1 MANICSRP
9 SAIDNLGTASQEWGS
24 VYGKVIS
31 ASTELKAT
39 KVTTNKTTLAIDGEV
54 TTGGAIT
61 ATGNITATA
70 NIMASGNVTADGN
83 ISATGNITAAKVY
96 NAVYNDYAEWFERG
110 EETEAGDIIALSEGN
125 NELYKKATCKD
136 KVIVGVHSEEF
147 AHIIG
152 GNGDGNDEKAF
163 IPIGLVG
170 RSHVK
175 VKGKVEK
182 GDYIVPS
189 DVAGVGV
196 ATKTRTHKT
205 IGQAVE
211 ASDDDDI
218 KKIRVILGR

>member
-1 MANICSRP
+1 MSG
-9 SAIDNLGTASQEWGS
+9 D
-24 VYGKVIS
+24 
-31 ASTELKAT
+31 
-39 KVTTNKTTLAIDGEV
+39 
-54 TTGGAIT
+54 IT
-61 ATGNITATA
+61 ATGDITGAR
-70 NIMASGNVTADGN
+70 VF
-83 ISATGNITAAKVY
+83 

-189 DVAGVGV
+189 DVAGIGV

>member
-1 MANICSRP
+1 MEEVGKNLCP
-9 SAIDNLGTASQEWGS
+9 YKDGLDNLGKSDKEWGRT
-24 VYGKVIS
+24 Y
-31 ASTELKAT
+31 T
-39 KVTTNKTTLAIDGEV
+39 KNLAVSNTANVKQLAVSED
-54 TTGGAIT
+54 IT
-61 ATGNITATA
+61 ATGDITGAR
-70 NIMASGNVTADGN
+70 VF
-83 ISATGNITAAKVY
+83 

-125 NELYKKATCKD
+125 NELYKKATFKD

-189 DVAGVGV
+189 DVAGIGV

>member
-1 MANICSRP
+1 MEEAGKNLCP
-9 SAIDNLGTASQEWGS
+9 YKDGLDNLGKSDKEWGRT
-24 VYGKVIS
+24 Y
-31 ASTELKAT
+31 T
-39 KVTTNKTTLAIDGEV
+39 KKLTVSNTANVKQLAVSED
-54 TTGGAIT
+54 IT
-61 ATGNITATA
+61 ATGDITGAR
-70 NIMASGNVTADGN
+70 VF
-83 ISATGNITAAKVY
+83 

-189 DVAGVGV
+189 DVAGIGV

>member
-1 MANICSRP
+1 MEEAGKNLCP
-9 SAIDNLGTASQEWGS
+9 YKDGLDNLGKSDKEWGNT
-24 VYGKVIS
+24 Y
-31 ASTELKAT
+31 T
-39 KVTTNKTTLAIDGEV
+39 KTLNV
-54 TTGGAIT
+54 S
-61 ATGNITATA
+61 NTA
-70 NIMASGNVTADGN
+70 NIKQLAVNGD
-83 ISATGNITAAKVY
+83 ITAAGDITGARVF

-189 DVAGVGV
+189 DVAGIGV